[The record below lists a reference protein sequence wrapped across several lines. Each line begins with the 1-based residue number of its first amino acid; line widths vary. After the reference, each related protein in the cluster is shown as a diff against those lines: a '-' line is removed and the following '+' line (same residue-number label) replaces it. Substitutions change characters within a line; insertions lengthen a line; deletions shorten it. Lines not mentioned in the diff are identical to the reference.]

1 MEEEEETKIIY
12 YNTIF
17 PTGKEYH
24 KYAESFPTDR
34 LIKILDGTKT
44 GMISLNPFD
53 ITQLRESELINDID
67 TWLDNIKTL
76 IFDLKFT
83 YGNLLFYHDMGIPD
97 DPHHISPGS
106 EGQSIQFFPHF
117 EAQHWYNQKSFRYY
131 AEIFIS
137 KTFSIL
143 DNYGTLLLV
152 SLAGFKPTIEQP
164 NRKYFHIIVDSLKI
178 NDNESVNILKSI
190 ISEDN
195 FLKVKQI
202 RNDILHNR
210 TPLKLRSQI
219 SIFESPNGGVSV
231 GSNITYINADE
242 VLNLI
247 KYLMNEVLIKVSV
260 ALFGEEDQKKEN
272 VD

>member
-1 MEEEEETKIIY
+1 MGEETKKIY
-12 YNTIF
+12 YNTTF
-17 PTGKEYH
+17 PTEKEYN
-24 KYAESFPTDR
+24 KYAENFPTDR
-34 LIKILDGTKT
+34 LIKIIDGTKT
-44 GMISLNPFD
+44 GKISLNPFD

-83 YGNLLFYHDMGIPD
+83 YGNLRFYHDMGIPD
-97 DPHHISPGS
+97 NPHYISPGS
-106 EGQSIQFFPHF
+106 EGQSIQFFPLF

-152 SLAGFKPTIEQP
+152 SFAGFKPTIEQQ
-164 NRKYFHIIVDSLKI
+164 NRKHFHTIVDSLKI
-178 NDNESVNILKSI
+178 NDNELVNILKSI
-190 ISEDN
+190 ISEGN

-219 SIFESPNGGVSV
+219 SVFESSKGGISV
-231 GSNITYINADE
+231 GPNITYLNADE
-242 VLNLI
+242 VLDLV
-247 KYLMNEVLIKVSV
+247 KYLINDVLIKVSIT
-260 ALFGEEDQKKEN
+260 LFGEEDQRKEN